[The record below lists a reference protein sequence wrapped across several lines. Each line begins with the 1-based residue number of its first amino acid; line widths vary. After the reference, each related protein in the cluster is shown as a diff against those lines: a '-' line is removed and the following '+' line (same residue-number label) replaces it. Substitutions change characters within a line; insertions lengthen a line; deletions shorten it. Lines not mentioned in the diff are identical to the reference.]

1 VFLEITLLKDS
12 LFSLRYKAVTSKK
25 FLLLMKRSFFFT
37 ISKFKMVQRPE
48 NIASII
54 NGVERY
60 NPEHIDALESYL
72 NQQCENNQYDCEVN
86 LAILKL

>member
-1 VFLEITLLKDS
+1 
-12 LFSLRYKAVTSKK
+12 
-25 FLLLMKRSFFFT
+25 
-37 ISKFKMVQRPE
+37 MVQRPE